1 MAETA
6 PRRSHP
12 PSKGLRAVQR
22 TKYPLHISL
31 SYGDNTRG
39 VYLRMMNYGR
49 TSIPILTSVAGVSEN
64 HKAWLCD
71 VWGVL
76 HDGETVFAPAIEACR
91 MFKRGGGEVVLISN
105 SPRPSDA
112 VLDHLNSLG
121 VPRDCFSALVTSG
134 DVTRALVETYSS
146 EPVFH
151 LGPERDRC
159 LFDALDVEFAPAAK
173 AVAIVCTGFFDEEH
187 EVAEDY
193 DGMLAAFAARGVPM
207 ICANPDLVVE
217 RGSKLLPC
225 AGLLAERYA
234 ALGQT
239 VVQAGKPYRPIY
251 EAALRKL
258 TKPLPKSEILAIG
271 DGIETDIKGASSQGI
286 DSIYIASR
294 VHVGDAVEDGAANGP
309 LIERLFA
316 SRPFRPAAAM
326 PQLQW

>member
-1 MAETA
+1 MM
-6 PRRSHP
+6 
-12 PSKGLRAVQR
+12 
-22 TKYPLHISL
+22 
-31 SYGDNTRG
+31 SYGRAD
-39 VYLRMMNYGR
+39 
-49 TSIPILTSVAGVSEN
+49 IPILASVAGVSEN
-64 HKAWLCD
+64 RKAWLCD

-91 MFKRGGGEVVLISN
+91 MFKRRGGEVILVSN
-105 SPRPSDA
+105 SPRPSEA
-112 VLDHLNSLG
+112 VLDHLDLLG
-121 VPRDCFSALVTSG
+121 VPQDCFSALVTSG
-134 DVTRALVETYSS
+134 DVTRALVETYSG

-159 LFDALDVEFAPAAK
+159 LFEGLDVEFAPAGK

-193 DGMLAAFAARGVPM
+193 DGMLAAFAARSVPM

-239 VVQAGKPYRPIY
+239 AVQAGKPYRPIY

-258 TKPLPKSEILAIG
+258 AKPLPKSEILAIG
-271 DGIETDIKGASSQGI
+271 DGIDTDIKGANGQGI

-294 VHVGDAVEDGAANGP
+294 VHLGNAVEDGAASG
-309 LIERLFA
+309 LLFERLFA
-316 SRPFRPAAAM
+316 SRAFRPAAAM
-326 PQLQW
+326 PHLQW